1 MSANAQDLGSGNSCL
16 LHDMSGTSMA
26 TPLCAGTAAL
36 IRQYFKEGWQT
47 GSRTPAQGW
56 NPSASLVKAVLI
68 GSGSPMTYL
77 KRSSSGTRRTTMEEF
92 RSPNTRT
99 GYGLVDLS
107 TVLEFSSTGS
117 VKSHFYDW
125 KNIKQGEVEGHCFS
139 VGGASGAA
147 ATRLRAS
154 LVWTDPAGVSYSDQ
168 VPFMVVW
175 CGLVWCGVV
184 WCGVVWCV

>member
-1 MSANAQDLGSGNSCL
+1 MSANALELGSGDSCL

-47 GSRTPAQGW
+47 GTRTPAQGW

-68 GSGSPMTYL
+68 GSGSPMTFL
-77 KRSSSGTRRTTMEEF
+77 KRSPSGTRRTTLEEF

-125 KNIKQGEVEGHCFS
+125 RNVKQGEVEGHCFS

-154 LVWTDPAGVSYSDQ
+154 LVWTDPPGVSSSDQ
-168 VPFMVVW
+168 VPLF
-175 CGLVWCGVV
+175 CGLY
-184 WCGVVWCV
+184 